1 VKTGVQRIYNYSKT
15 LDSGFRWNDGKRL
28 FRTSYETIKSHILK
42 ICVYRRPNEKEE
54 KMIYVIATVEVK
66 PGKRE
71 DLLKRVRQLVP
82 QVRAEKGCVDYGPA
96 VDAPTAIKAQIPLGE
111 NFVVMVEKWEGIK
124 ELEAHLTAP
133 HMLEYRQ
140 DVKDMV
146 AGVKLQIL
154 QPA

>member
-1 VKTGVQRIYNYSKT
+1 
-15 LDSGFRWNDGKRL
+15 
-28 FRTSYETIKSHILK
+28 
-42 ICVYRRPNEKEE
+42 
-54 KMIYVIATVEVK
+54 MIYVIATVEVK

-82 QVRAEKGCVDYGPA
+82 KVRAEKGCLEYGPA
-96 VDAPTAIKAQIPLGE
+96 VDAFTAIKAQIPLGE
-111 NFVVMVEKWEGIK
+111 NYLVIVEKWEGLR

-140 DVKDMV
+140 DVKDIV
-146 AGVKLQIL
+146 AAVKLQIL

>member
-1 VKTGVQRIYNYSKT
+1 
-15 LDSGFRWNDGKRL
+15 
-28 FRTSYETIKSHILK
+28 
-42 ICVYRRPNEKEE
+42 
-54 KMIYVIATVEVK
+54 MIYLIATVEEK

-82 QVRAEKGCVDYGPA
+82 KVRAEKGCVDYGPA

>member
-1 VKTGVQRIYNYSKT
+1 
-15 LDSGFRWNDGKRL
+15 
-28 FRTSYETIKSHILK
+28 
-42 ICVYRRPNEKEE
+42 
-54 KMIYVIATVEVK
+54 MIYVIATVEVK

-82 QVRAEKGCVDYGPA
+82 KVRAEKGCVDYGPA
-96 VDAPTAIKAQIPLGE
+96 VDASTTIKAQIPLGE

-140 DVKDMV
+140 EVKDMV

>member
-1 VKTGVQRIYNYSKT
+1 
-15 LDSGFRWNDGKRL
+15 
-28 FRTSYETIKSHILK
+28 
-42 ICVYRRPNEKEE
+42 
-54 KMIYVIATVEVK
+54 MIYVIATVELK

-71 DLLKRVRQLVP
+71 DVLKRIRQLVP
-82 QVRAEKGCVDYGPA
+82 KVRAEKGCLEYGPA

-111 NFVVMVEKWEGIK
+111 NFLVMLEKWEGIK
-124 ELEAHLTAP
+124 ELEAHLAAP
-133 HMLEYRQ
+133 HMIEYRQ

>member
-1 VKTGVQRIYNYSKT
+1 
-15 LDSGFRWNDGKRL
+15 
-28 FRTSYETIKSHILK
+28 
-42 ICVYRRPNEKEE
+42 
-54 KMIYVIATVEVK
+54 MIYVIATVEVK
-66 PGKRE
+66 PGKRG
-71 DLLKRVRQLVP
+71 DLLKKVYQLVP
-82 QVRAEKGCVDYGPA
+82 KVRAEKGCIEYGPA
-96 VDAPTAIKAQIPLGE
+96 VDASTPIKAQIPLGE
-111 NFVVMVEKWEGIK
+111 NYLVIMEKWEGLK

>member
-1 VKTGVQRIYNYSKT
+1 
-15 LDSGFRWNDGKRL
+15 
-28 FRTSYETIKSHILK
+28 
-42 ICVYRRPNEKEE
+42 
-54 KMIYVIATVEVK
+54 MIYVIATVEVK
-66 PGKRE
+66 PGKRS
-71 DLLKRVRQLVP
+71 DLLKRVHQLVP
-82 QVRAEKGCVDYGPA
+82 KVRAEKGCIEYGPA
-96 VDAPTAIKAQIPLGE
+96 VDASTPIKAQIPLGE
-111 NFVVMVEKWEGIK
+111 NYLVIMEKWEGLK